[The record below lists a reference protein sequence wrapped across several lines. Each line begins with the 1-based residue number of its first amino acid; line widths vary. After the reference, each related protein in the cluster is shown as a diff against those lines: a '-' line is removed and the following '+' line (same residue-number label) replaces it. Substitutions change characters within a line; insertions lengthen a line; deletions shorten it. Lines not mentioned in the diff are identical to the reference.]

1 MPTPSTLSHSFAGG
15 RIREITFDTRE
26 SQLELIWDN
35 HATTAYRPVPR
46 EIFERLC
53 KAPNP
58 ATYVEDRIAEEYPK
72 VQPKRK
78 PGVDDAAKK
87 LNDLFGD

>member
-1 MPTPSTLSHSFAGG
+1 MNAKQFAAG
-15 RIREITFDTRE
+15 RILEITFDPRE
-26 SQLELIWDN
+26 HHLELTWDN
-35 HATTAYRPVPR
+35 HTTTAYRPVPR

-78 PGVDDAAKK
+78 PGGDDAAKK